1 MERYAIV
8 ADPGTGAGPVL
19 VYPERNAS
27 CGSCRACLG
36 AGGQVEPITV
46 TSGIP
51 VRKGDRVILCSGTG
65 RAVLQILKLFFL
77 PLAGFWGGFG
87 LATLI
92 PGAGELPAAAAGSA
106 GFLLV
111 FFLIRLDE
119 RRKGVRGRSF
129 YRITARIPV
138 TPADPSA

>member
-1 MERYAIV
+1 MERYATV
-8 ADPGTGAGPVL
+8 ADPGTGPGPVL

-46 TSGIP
+46 TSDIA
-51 VRKGDRVILCSGTG
+51 VRQGDRVLLSSATGT
-65 RAVLQILKLFFL
+65 AVLQILKLFFL
-77 PLAGFWGGFG
+77 PLAGFWGAFG

-92 PGAGELPAAAAGSA
+92 PGAGELPAAAAGCA

-119 RRKGVRGRSF
+119 RRKGARGRSF
-129 YRITARIPV
+129 YRITARVSV
-138 TPADPSA
+138 TPPGP